1 MKILVINGSPKGE
14 NSDTIKVTKAFL
26 QGMGETAEIINTSR
40 INVKPCLGCLACWQ
54 KSRGV
59 CVQKDDMAAML
70 EKFKAADLIIW
81 STPLYFFSLPS
92 NCKAFIDRLLPLE
105 TLAMYVDENGRTGHI
120 SKFELKTKHILIS
133 GCGFPDRAGNFDGLI
148 FMFQRAFGNIP
159 MILCREAPLLGD
171 VPRRKM
177 VDMYLSMAT
186 KAGAEYKATGAISA
200 ETQAVLDAPMMS
212 PDRYRQGA
220 NEEAGVL
227 R

>member
-26 QGMGETAEIINTSR
+26 QGMGETAEIINTSM

-92 NCKAFIDRLLPLE
+92 SGTLVLSAFAVGKSFTGV
-105 TLAMYVDENGRTGHI
+105 TLIVTIAV
-120 SKFELKTKHILIS
+120 SQS
-133 GCGFPDRAGNFDGLI
+133 
-148 FMFQRAFGNIP
+148 
-159 MILCREAPLLGD
+159 PLL
-171 VPRRKM
+171 
-177 VDMYLSMAT
+177 SQ
-186 KAGAEYKATGAISA
+186 IS
-200 ETQAVLDAPMMS
+200 
-212 PDRYRQGA
+212 
-220 NEEAGVL
+220 
-227 R
+227 